1 MTSKSAAALTSLT
14 PARPG
19 QASLVGEHDE
29 LGASQWT
36 RRLAAAH
43 LSGKLQAELTAPET
57 VIQLP
62 VADAVELTELLQ
74 FIYDWLATCHDQ
86 LREPL
91 ARFVGHP
98 AYDISQLRA
107 DLQRLAFLLGADNED
122 QLFGQ

>member
-1 MTSKSAAALTSLT
+1 M
-14 PARPG
+14 
-19 QASLVGEHDE
+19 
-29 LGASQWT
+29 
-36 RRLAAAH
+36 
-43 LSGKLQAELTAPET
+43 TAPQP

-74 FIYDWLATCHDQ
+74 FIDDWLAPCHAQ

-98 AYDISQLRA
+98 AYDISHLRG
-107 DLQRLAFLLGADNED
+107 DLQCLAFLLGADNED

>member
-36 RRLAAAH
+36 GRLAAAH

-74 FIYDWLATCHDQ
+74 FIMTGSPPATTSCASHSPGSSDT
-86 LREPL
+86 P
-91 ARFVGHP
+91 P
-98 AYDISQLRA
+98 TT
-107 DLQRLAFLLGADNED
+107 
-122 QLFGQ
+122 

>member
-1 MTSKSAAALTSLT
+1 M
-14 PARPG
+14 
-19 QASLVGEHDE
+19 
-29 LGASQWT
+29 
-36 RRLAAAH
+36 
-43 LSGKLQAELTAPET
+43 TAPKP
-57 VIQLP
+57 VIQLT

-74 FIYDWLATCHDQ
+74 FIDDWLASCHDQ

-98 AYDISQLRA
+98 AYDISQLRG

>member
-1 MTSKSAAALTSLT
+1 VT
-14 PARPG
+14 
-19 QASLVGEHDE
+19 AS
-29 LGASQWT
+29 
-36 RRLAAAH
+36 
-43 LSGKLQAELTAPET
+43 ET

-74 FIYDWLATCHDQ
+74 FIDGWLATSHDQ

-98 AYDISQLRA
+98 ACDISQLRG

-122 QLFGQ
+122 QLFSQ